1 MRVVKSLATG
11 FHLAN
16 PPSVDSY
23 AIPALSLIKKPM
35 PNSFLNADASIAS
48 AQEFIAKY
56 AEERKIKFHLF
67 IRFFFC
73 ILRRGNSVSSKEG
86 TAKSPSILF
95 SSYPL
100 RRCGKKNA
108 SRNAATLAMQRGGR
122 RPPCGAKTGINLFQ
136 GRGGSQVS
144 RRAAS
149 EGAVRSPCSCA

>member
-11 FHLAN
+11 FHLAT
-16 PPSVDSY
+16 PPFCRLICNTRFVVD
-23 AIPALSLIKKPM
+23 KKAHGKLLPERRCIHCFGTGTY
-35 PNSFLNADASIAS
+35 S
-48 AQEFIAKY
+48 KY
-56 AEERKIKFHLF
+56 AEERKIKFHLLF
-67 IRFFFC
+67 GFFC

-95 SSYPL
+95 PSYPL
-100 RRCGKKNA
+100 RHCGEKNA
-108 SRNAATLAMQRGGR
+108 SRDAATLAMQRGVA

-136 GRGGSQVS
+136 GRGKRQVS